1 MISHTVNSLN
11 AIMCRYMASDIKSRE
26 SILKSVYN
34 DRQNNKPIS
43 EVTVSQYGSLTRSI
57 ASYMAFAFEMSCSL
71 LRQLSLRE
79 QSFCKSLD
87 IDLREHLLALEKHSQ
102 VYNDYCTRL
111 LYNDISYRVQ
121 SAFLK
126 CIDDLKTRFVKD
138 TVSNR
143 RKALAGIFL
152 QLCGY
157 LKDELMNKPYS
168 FFYKLA
174 ILRFSSLVSV
184 DGIKF
189 QISLDINNEEANK
202 INNLAKKLRE
212 FDMNSYLKDHNLP
225 NNLETYET
233 FTFTSNQSSTNTG
246 SSNASSLYRDS
257 SNKSNM
263 FSNEPLAT
271 PPLSTK
277 NQTVPG
283 PEIPCTPA
291 ISTTSGSHL
300 TLNTVSES
308 FLGLHQQQQ
317 MRVSENP
324 NGLEQHHFRYTTHQ
338 QPTRNHAQPRIQA
351 PKITPEQII
360 EQQKKMAKTR
370 EFEATHRAGIEAKAL
385 EERKRAAE
393 AEAEARRKA
402 EAEAKALEERK
413 RAAEAEARRKAEA
426 EAKALE
432 ERKRA
437 AEAEARRK
445 AEAEAKALEER
456 KRAAEAE
463 ARRKAEAEAKA
474 LEERKRAAEAEA
486 RRKAEAEAKALEERK
501 RAAEVEAEEERQ
513 KQKPKHLKRERE
525 QRKRKQDERQ
535 KQKPKHLKREREQRK
550 RKQDA
555 RQKQR
560 PKHLKREREQRK
572 RKRKQDARQKQ
583 KP

>member
-1 MISHTVNSLN
+1 
-11 AIMCRYMASDIKSRE
+11 
-26 SILKSVYN
+26 
-34 DRQNNKPIS
+34 
-43 EVTVSQYGSLTRSI
+43 
-57 ASYMAFAFEMSCSL
+57 
-71 LRQLSLRE
+71 
-79 QSFCKSLD
+79 
-87 IDLREHLLALEKHSQ
+87 
-102 VYNDYCTRL
+102 
-111 LYNDISYRVQ
+111 
-121 SAFLK
+121 
-126 CIDDLKTRFVKD
+126 
-138 TVSNR
+138 
-143 RKALAGIFL
+143 
-152 QLCGY
+152 
-157 LKDELMNKPYS
+157 MNKPYS

-212 FDMNSYLKDHNLP
+212 FDVNSYLKDHNLP

-291 ISTTSGSHL
+291 ISTTSDSHL

-393 AEAEARRKA
+393 ARRKA

-413 RAAEAEARRKAEA
+413 RAAEAEAEARRKAEA

-437 AEAEARRK
+437 AEARRK

-463 ARRKAEAEAKA
+463 V
-474 LEERKRAAEAEA
+474 EA
-486 RRKAEAEAKALEERK
+486 RRKAETETINKAGSAESNIENQLKVQEELDKAKLVMPRARERK
-501 RAAEVEAEEERQ
+501 DNPYSTKDNVQSSVTIVDNSTASSLTSGTTSNFKPIVASSSYSAVRADQIPFISDGEIVKQAINNKDSPVASLSKAFPNKRNQQQVRNDDKSNVAGLVSENRTMAVNAAQHTDQGIGSEQNEELRPAYSTKKTVDTNQSTSTIKLPVTVNGQPGTIIKPDQ
-513 KQKPKHLKRERE
+513 KMVSLHTENSSTIPQVKVSSNPIKPTKSSL
-525 QRKRKQDERQ
+525 
-535 KQKPKHLKREREQRK
+535 
-550 RKQDA
+550 
-555 RQKQR
+555 
-560 PKHLKREREQRK
+560 
-572 RKRKQDARQKQ
+572 
-583 KP
+583 